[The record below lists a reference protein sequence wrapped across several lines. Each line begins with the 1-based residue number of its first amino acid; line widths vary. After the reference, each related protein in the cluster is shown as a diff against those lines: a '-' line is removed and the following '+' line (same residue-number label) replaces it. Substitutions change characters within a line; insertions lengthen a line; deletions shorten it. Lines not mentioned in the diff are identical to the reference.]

1 MSGSRTPGSPDT
13 KRTRDGS
20 TSTGVEP
27 PSDACPNGYE
37 LGPPVDEGQLAAF
50 HSVCDEVGADGRNV
64 VSVQQREVEGR
75 GIDDE
80 DRILRGAGLVRRL
93 LDAGL

>member
-1 MSGSRTPGSPDT
+1 
-13 KRTRDGS
+13 
-20 TSTGVEP
+20 V
-27 PSDACPNGYE
+27 PNGYE

-50 HSVCDEVGADGRNV
+50 HSVRDEVDADGRNV
-64 VSVQQREVEGR
+64 LAMPQEVEGQ
-75 GIDDE
+75 GLDAE